1 MAYLSPMKSGVRSIA
16 LALALLGLSA
26 APAVTAI
33 GLSGSAAA
41 AAESA
46 VVFMY
51 HRFGEAEYPSANIR
65 IDQFEAQLAE
75 LRSGGYT
82 VLPVPEILERMRTG
96 ADLPD
101 RTVALTIDDA
111 YASVYAE
118 AWPRL
123 KEAGF
128 PFTLFVATDPID
140 RANPG
145 YMTWDQIRELR
156 DGGATIGSQTASHP
170 HLPDLDID
178 TVKIELDRSA
188 GRLEAELGEPPTL
201 LAYPYGEYG
210 RAIERIVAE
219 RGYLAAFGQHSGV
232 VHATSD
238 RYGLPRFALNETYGG
253 IDRFRLT
260 ANALPLPVRDRVPAD
275 LIVTA
280 NNPPPFGFT
289 VASEIGDP
297 SRIDCYASGQGRT
310 QTEVLGDRVE
320 VRLAQPFPAGRA
332 RVNCTMPGPEGRW
345 RWYGIQFYIPR

>member
-1 MAYLSPMKSGVRSIA
+1 MKSGLRSIA
-16 LALALLGLSA
+16 LALTLLGLSA

-33 GLSGSAAA
+33 GLSGSTAT

-75 LRSGGYT
+75 LAGGGYT
-82 VLPVPEILERMRTG
+82 VLPLPEILERMRTG
-96 ADLPD
+96 TALPD

-188 GRLEAELGEPPTL
+188 GRLEAELGAPPTL

-210 RAIERIVAE
+210 RAIERVVAE
-219 RGYLAAFGQHSGV
+219 RGYLAAFGQQSGV

-289 VASEIGDP
+289 VSSEIGDP